1 MKGNEGDVELKNM
14 RDPEKISR
22 SEDDK
27 AINGKA
33 EDENEERVA
42 AISLVGIGNQS
53 KIAETSE
60 EKENAG
66 NPPHIEPII
75 QSN

>member
-1 MKGNEGDVELKNM
+1 M
-14 RDPEKISR
+14 RDPEKIS
-22 SEDDK
+22 EDDIDR
-27 AINGKA
+27 AMNGKD
-33 EDENEERVA
+33 EDENEEKVESSLKRTL
-42 AISLVGIGNQS
+42 AISLVGNQS
-53 KIAETSE
+53 KTAETPE

>member
-1 MKGNEGDVELKNM
+1 LKGNEGDVELKNM

-33 EDENEERVA
+33 EDENEEWVA
-42 AISLVGIGNQS
+42 AISLVGNQS
-53 KIAETSE
+53 KTVETSE
-60 EKENAG
+60 GKENSG

>member
-14 RDPEKISR
+14 TDPEKISR

-42 AISLVGIGNQS
+42 AISLVGNQS
-53 KIAETSE
+53 KTSETSE
-60 EKENAG
+60 EKENSG